1 MISQILVELIQS
13 FKVILYAILGML
25 GIFVAIGAALL
36 SYKKYREAMFLQNP
50 LNNRNFEVWYEGNVD
65 KFDNL
70 EDAAKG
76 YISTL
81 NKAAMYELRY
91 GAQERKKAHYDEIKR
106 AYHAIKAYEELRK
119 KQDDE
124 LAELQKVH
132 DEINQK
138 YDELAKNYEGFDYRN
153 FHVVNGETKRINR
166 QLLAKFD
173 LKDMHMPKPYEKAI
187 TKVMY
192 RGFYA

>member
-76 YISTL
+76 YISTV

-91 GAQERKKAHYDEIKR
+91 GAQERKKHTMMKLNVLIMQLK
-106 AYHAIKAYEELRK
+106 HM
-119 KQDDE
+119 
-124 LAELQKVH
+124 
-132 DEINQK
+132 
-138 YDELAKNYEGFDYRN
+138 RN
-153 FHVVNGETKRINR
+153 
-166 QLLAKFD
+166 
-173 LKDMHMPKPYEKAI
+173 
-187 TKVMY
+187 
-192 RGFYA
+192 